1 MSSKKKKVKTG
12 YKYRMGVQLAVCH
25 GPVDKVS
32 EVIIGEKSAWT
43 GSVTSN
49 GTFTINQ
56 PKLFGGDGREGGAV
70 GAVDVMM
77 GANDQTPN
85 SYLLAKQGALSPGY
99 IGILSLVFKSF
110 QWSSNNPY
118 FKSPWVRVT
127 RILNGWGR
135 GSAWNPSKATINT
148 YDINPAH
155 IIYQCLTDPN
165 WGMGYNTS
173 DIDEPSFTAAASTLF
188 NENFGLSIQW
198 SEQSSI
204 NDFIQTILDHISG
217 VLRLDLKTG
226 KFVLKLIRD
235 DYVIGSLT
243 NLNPSNVIELKSFQR
258 ATYGDF
264 ANEIVVSYLD
274 RDENERSIAVQ
285 DLASIR
291 IQGAVISSSRS
302 YPGIRTA
309 ELAARVAQRDLNS
322 TAMPLAKIS
331 LTTNRILWDKEI
343 GDVVSLT
350 WPDLGL
356 GTAAYRIVNINKGT
370 LVNGEIS
377 AELVEDIFGL
387 EDRSYAS
394 GGDSLWVDTMIE
406 PSPVQAAR
414 AVEIP
419 YWELIINT
427 STADFNAFQPGFSFG
442 SILACRGSSAP
453 AFDFGVNYSASY
465 SGTYTKISEGQ
476 FCPTGTLT
484 NAMGLTDTIIQLSNY
499 YDLDQ
504 ALYEDAYAY
513 IDDEVV
519 ALSVVNAE
527 TGSVTI
533 RRGCLDTVPTTHAA
547 GTRVY
552 FVPPVAGV
560 DSTERVSG
568 ETVYYKPT
576 PTNGLGELPIA
587 SATPLTLVLNN
598 RATRPYPPGRFQING
613 AYQQTEVVDTLT
625 LTWVSRNRIQQT
637 VDLVDTTQG
646 SITSEPG
653 VTYNLRIYNTFDD
666 ALLLE
671 VTGLTVLTY
680 TPVLP
685 FGDYNIRIELE
696 SQRDGLKSW
705 QKHVT
710 TLRYIKPVAY
720 RITEDGKDRITEG
733 GAFRIVQ

>member
-1 MSSKKKKVKTG
+1 MSIKKKKVKTG
-12 YKYRMGVQLAVCH
+12 YKYKMGVQLGICH

-43 GSVTSN
+43 GAVTANS
-49 GTFTINQ
+49 TFSINQ
-56 PKLFGGDGREGGAV
+56 PKLFGGDGREGGCV
-70 GAVDVMM
+70 GNVDVMM
-77 GANDQTPN
+77 GATTQQPN
-85 SYLLAKQGALSPGY
+85 AYLQAKQGALSPGY

-118 FKSPWVRVT
+118 FKSPWIRVT

-135 GSAWNPSKATINT
+135 GAAWNPTKATIDT

-173 DIDEPSFTAAASTLF
+173 DIDEVTFGEAADSLF
-188 NENFGLSIQW
+188 NEGFGLSIQW

-204 NDFIQTILDHISG
+204 NDFIKNILDHISG

-235 DYVIGSLT
+235 DYVLGDLV
-243 NLNPSNVIELKSFQR
+243 NLNPSNVIEFKSFQR

-291 IQGAVISSSRS
+291 IQGAVISSSRN

-309 ELAARVAQRDLNS
+309 DLAARVAQRDLNS
-322 TAMPLAKIS
+322 TAMPLAKVS

-350 WPDLGL
+350 WPEPNL

-370 LVNGEIS
+370 LVNGEI
-377 AELVEDIFGL
+377 AVELVEDIFGL
-387 EDRSYAS
+387 SDRSYAA
-394 GGDSLWVDTMIE
+394 GGESLWTDTLMA
-406 PSPVQAAR
+406 PAPVQAAV
-414 AVEIP
+414 AFEIP
-419 YWELIINT
+419 YWELIIST
-427 STADFNAFQPGFSFG
+427 STADFNAFQPGFAFG
-442 SILACRGSSAP
+442 YVLACRGNSAP
-453 AFDFGVNYSASY
+453 AYEFSVNAAASAG
-465 SGTYTKISEGQ
+465 GTYTKVSEGQ

-484 NAMGLTDTIIQLSNY
+484 NDLGLTDTVIQLSSY

-504 ALYEDAYAY
+504 ALYEDSYAY
-513 IDDEVV
+513 IENEIV
-519 ALSVVNAE
+519 ALTAVNAD

-533 RRGCLDTVPTTHAA
+533 RRGCLDTVPTKHAT
-547 GTRVY
+547 GVRVY

-560 DSTERVSG
+560 DSTERVSS

-576 PTNGLGELPIA
+576 PSNGMGELPLS
-587 SATPLTLVLNN
+587 SATAIALTMQN
-598 RATRPYPPGRFQING
+598 RATRPYPPGKFQING
-613 AYQQTEVVDTLT
+613 QYEQVEVIDTLT
-625 LTWVSRNRIQQT
+625 LTWVSRNRLQQT

-646 SITSEPG
+646 SITTEPG
-653 VTYNLRIYNTFDD
+653 VTYNLRIYNTFDES
-666 ALLLE
+666 LLLNM
-671 VTGLTVLTY
+671 TGLTVLTY
-680 TPVLP
+680 TPTLP
-685 FGDYNIRIELE
+685 VGDYNIRIELE
-696 SQRDGLKSW
+696 SQRDGLTSL
-705 QKHVT
+705 QKHVA
-710 TLRYIKPVAY
+710 TLRYIKPLAYRIAEDGNY
-720 RITEDGKDRITEG
+720 RITEDGKY
-733 GAFRIVQ
+733 RIVE

>member
-1 MSSKKKKVKTG
+1 MSIKKKKVKTG
-12 YKYRMGVQLAVCH
+12 YKYKMGVQLGVCH
-25 GPVDKVS
+25 GPVDKIS
-32 EVIIGEKSAWT
+32 EVIIGEKSAWS
-43 GSVTSN
+43 GSVTGN

-56 PKLFGGDGREGGAV
+56 PKLFGGDGREGGVV
-70 GAVDVMM
+70 GNVDVMM
-77 GANDQTPN
+77 GDTTQQPN
-85 SYLLAKQGALSPGY
+85 TYLQAKQGPLSPGY

-127 RILNGWGR
+127 RILQGWGR
-135 GSAWNPSKATINT
+135 GVAWNPTKATINT
-148 YDINPAH
+148 YDTNPAH

-173 DIDEPSFTAAASTLF
+173 DVDEVSFTACAQTLF
-188 NENFGLSIQW
+188 DEGFGLSIQW

-204 NDFIQTILDHISG
+204 NDFIKTILEHISG
-217 VLRLDLKTG
+217 VLRLDLRTG

-235 DYVIGSLT
+235 DYVIGDLT
-243 NLNPSNVIELKSFQR
+243 NLNPSNVIEFKSFQR

-291 IQGAVISSSRS
+291 IQGAVISSSRN

-309 ELAARVAQRDLNS
+309 DLAARVAQRDLNS
-322 TAMPLAKIS
+322 TAMPLAKVS
-331 LTTNRILWDKEI
+331 LTTNRVLWDKEI

-350 WPDLGL
+350 WDELDLP
-356 GTAAYRIVNINKGT
+356 AAAFRIVNINKGT

-377 AELVEDIFGL
+377 VELVEDIFGL
-387 EDRSYAS
+387 ADQSYAA
-394 GGDSLWVDTMIE
+394 GGETLWVDTMME
-406 PSPVQAAR
+406 PAPVQAAV
-414 AVEIP
+414 AFEIP
-419 YWELIINT
+419 YWELIIST
-427 STADFNAFQPGFSFG
+427 STADFNAFQPGFAFG
-442 SILACRGSSAP
+442 YVLACRGNSAP
-453 AFDFGVNYSASY
+453 AFDFGVNAAASA
-465 SGTYTKISEGQ
+465 GGVYTKISEGQ

-484 NAMGLTDTIIQLSNY
+484 NDVGLTDTMIQLSNF

-504 ALYEDAYAY
+504 ALYEDSYAY
-513 IDDEVV
+513 IENEIV
-519 ALSVVNAE
+519 ALTSVNAD
-527 TGSVTI
+527 TGSVVI

-547 GTRVY
+547 GVRVY

-568 ETVYYKPT
+568 EIVYYKPT
-576 PTNGLGELPIA
+576 PTNSLGELPLS
-587 SATPLTLVLNN
+587 SATAIALTMQN
-598 RATRPYPPGRFQING
+598 RATRPYPPGKFQING

-625 LTWVSRNRIQQT
+625 LTWVSRNRLQQT

-653 VTYNLRIYNTFDD
+653 VTYNLRIYNTFDNSV
-666 ALLLE
+666 LLNL
-671 VTGLTVLTY
+671 TGLTVLTY
-680 TPVLP
+680 TPTLP

-696 SQRDGLKSW
+696 SQRDGLTSL
-705 QKHVT
+705 QKHVS

-720 RITEDGKDRITEG
+720 RITEDGKDRITEDG
-733 GAFRIVQ
+733 KFRITQ